1 MTLACHL
8 LCSLLREQQS
18 VRGQDARLLM
28 TKWPGKMIERED
40 NFLKIEDTWNV
51 LLITKF
57 APEDYEGFLKDEVP
71 LELCQRIL
79 VRNGPCS

>member
-1 MTLACHL
+1 
-8 LCSLLREQQS
+8 
-18 VRGQDARLLM
+18 M

-40 NFLKIEDTWNV
+40 NFLKIEDSWNV

-57 APEDYEGFLKDEVP
+57 APEDYERFLKDEVP

-79 VRNGPCS
+79 VRNGPGS